1 MKNIDVKRK
10 QKRKLKRRKSFFVHI
25 SCIVLIILCVFTI
38 KVSFQKP
45 KIKTNSYLANKVTSN
60 GKKNKVD
67 NAKKDNVKKADVK
80 KEPIV
85 LKNQISDSGTKAEDA
100 LNEDGKKIAY
110 LTFDDGPST
119 TVTPKILDTL
129 KANNVHAT
137 FFLLGYRIEESSNA
151 ADIVRRNYNEGNAIG
166 NHGYSH
172 DMKKI
177 YRYNGQNIV
186 DVDAFMNEVNR
197 TEDILKNVLGPTFFT
212 RVIRMPGGRMSRVH
226 YKDPNLPKLDE
237 AFKQNNM
244 VSIDWNA
251 YDFDAEGKRKYADEL
266 LQNVKNQVKGKNK
279 VVILMHDTYGKE
291 QTALALPNIIQYLK
305 EQGYEFGTLK

>member
-10 QKRKLKRRKSFFVHI
+10 QKRKIKRRKSFFVHI
-25 SCIVLIILCVFTI
+25 SLIVLVILCVLTI
-38 KVSFQKP
+38 KVSFEKT
-45 KIKTNSYLANKVTSN
+45 KIKTNSYLSNKVTKSGQKHKAYNSQKSN
-60 GKKNKVD
+60 I
-67 NAKKDNVKKADVK
+67 KKDNVKNDSV
-80 KEPIV
+80 V

-100 LNEDGKKIAY
+100 FNEDGKKTAY

-119 TVTPKILDTL
+119 TVTPQILDAL
-129 KANNVHAT
+129 KANGVHAT
-137 FFLLGYRIEESSNA
+137 FFLVGSAIEKTHTA
-151 ADIVRRNYNEGNAIG
+151 GDLVRRIYDEGNAIG
-166 NHGYSH
+166 NHTYTH
-172 DMKKI
+172 NI
-177 YRYNGQNIV
+177 RYDHNTV
-186 DVDAFMNEVNR
+186 DVDSFMNELDR
-197 TEDILKNVLGPTFFT
+197 TENVIKNILGPTFFT

-266 LQNVKNQVKGKNK
+266 FQNVKREVKGKNK

-291 QTALALPNIIQYLK
+291 QTAKALPNIIQYLK

>member
-1 MKNIDVKRK
+1 MSV
-10 QKRKLKRRKSFFVHI
+10 
-25 SCIVLIILCVFTI
+25 
-38 KVSFQKP
+38 
-45 KIKTNSYLANKVTSN
+45 
-60 GKKNKVD
+60 
-67 NAKKDNVKKADVK
+67 
-80 KEPIV
+80 V

-137 FFLLGYRIEESSNA
+137 FFLLGYRIEESSKA
-151 ADIVRRNYNEGNAIG
+151 TDIVRRNYNEGNAIG

-177 YRYNGQNIV
+177 YRYNGQNVV

-197 TEDILKNVLGPTFFT
+197 TEGILKNVLGPTFFT

-251 YDFDAEGKRKYADEL
+251 YDYDAEGKRKYADEL
-266 LQNVKNQVKGKNK
+266 FQNVKREVKGKNK

-291 QTALALPNIIQYLK
+291 ETAKALPNIIQYLK

>member
-1 MKNIDVKRK
+1 MRNMDDKISRVH
-10 QKRKLKRRKSFFVHI
+10 KLNKRKSFFVRI
-25 SCIVLIILCVFTI
+25 GVVVLVILVVFAV
-38 KVSFQKP
+38 KVSFQKR
-45 KIKTNSYLANKVTSN
+45 KIKTTSYMANKVTKASAT
-60 GKKNKVD
+60 KKHKVD
-67 NAKKDNVKKADVK
+67 NAKKKDVK
-80 KEPIV
+80 KEVVV
-85 LKNQISDSGTKAEDA
+85 LRNQISDGGTRTEDA
-100 LNEDGKKIAY
+100 LTEDGKKTAY

-129 KANNVHAT
+129 KANGVHAT

-177 YRYNGQNIV
+177 YRYNGQNVV

-197 TEDILKNVLGPTFFT
+197 TEGILKNVLGPNFFT
-212 RVIRMPGGRMSRVH
+212 RVIRMPGGRMSRVY

-244 VSIDWNA
+244 VSVDWNA
-251 YDFDAEGKRKYADEL
+251 YDFDAEGRKKYANEL
-266 LQNVKNQVKGKNK
+266 LEKVKSTVQGKNK
-279 VVILMHDTYGKE
+279 VIILMHDTYGKE
-291 QTALALPNIIQYLK
+291 ETAKALPNIIQYLK
-305 EQGYEFGTLK
+305 AQGYEFGTLK

>member
-1 MKNIDVKRK
+1 MKNIDKNRR
-10 QKRKLKRRKSFFVHI
+10 QMRKLKRRKSFFVHI
-25 SCIVLIILCVFTI
+25 SFLILVILCALTI
-38 KVSFQKP
+38 KVSFQKS
-45 KIKTNSYLANKVTSN
+45 KIKTNSYLSNKVTSN
-60 GKKNKVD
+60 GKKNKV
-67 NAKKDNVKKADVK
+67 NNSQKNNVKKDNVKK
-80 KEPIV
+80 EPVV

-137 FFLLGYRIEESSNA
+137 FFLLGYRIEENTRC

-166 NHGYSH
+166 DHGYSH

-177 YRYNGQNIV
+177 YRYNGQNVV

-197 TEDILKNVLGPTFFT
+197 TEGILKNVLGPTFFT

-237 AFKQNNM
+237 AFKQSNM

-251 YDFDAEGKRKYADEL
+251 YDYDAEGRRKYADEL
-266 LQNVKNQVKGKNK
+266 FQNVKREVKGKNK

-291 QTALALPNIIQYLK
+291 QTARALPNIIQYLK